1 MWSLL
6 ALLVAAAP
14 EAAAPAQVRR
24 IPLVDTCAADS
35 SFVAFRNDLL
45 AAIERRD
52 AAFILSVAT
61 EDIEYTF
68 GGEPGR
74 EAFARDWELNRP
86 ATSPLWHE
94 LGDVLRLGCVHD
106 NSEQSNWAPAIF
118 MSDELEDPFGTSLVI
133 HPGAEMH
140 AAADASSPV
149 LAQLDWDLVDVV
161 EWNGQDPWQRVRT
174 VDGREGFVRSADLRS
189 PADYRAGFRR
199 IGGRWRM
206 TTFITGD

>member
-1 MWSLL
+1 MGPLL
-6 ALLVAAAP
+6 ALLLVAAP
-14 EAAAPAQVRR
+14 DTAAPPQVRR
-24 IPLVDTCAADS
+24 MPPVDTCAADP

-52 AAFILSVAT
+52 AAFILSVTA

-74 EAFARDWELNRP
+74 EAFAHDWELSRP
-86 ATSPLWHE
+86 ATSPIWHE
-94 LGDVLRLGCVHD
+94 LGEVLRLGCVHD
-106 NSEQSNWAPAIF
+106 EEQGNWAPSIF
-118 MSDELEDPFGTSLVI
+118 MSDELDDPFGTSLVI

-140 AAADASSPV
+140 AAADAASPV
-149 LAQLDWDLVDVV
+149 LARLDWDLVDVV

-174 VDGREGFVRSADLRS
+174 VDGREGFVRSVDLRS

-199 IGGRWRM
+199 IGGGWRM